1 MNKNTDIAICC
12 HLTPEVELQNYE
24 LTKAGIEEYARD
36 LSHRLHRIAH
46 TISVLHDDGWSFA
59 ARGYNIEATHPA
71 VLDAE
76 SALERVT
83 RLGVEDDI
91 IDIGEWDGPVR
102 LNPV

>member
-1 MNKNTDIAICC
+1 MKKQIDIAIFG
-12 HLTPEVELQNYE
+12 HATPEVELQDYE
-24 LTKAGIEEYARD
+24 LTKEGIEEYARD
-36 LSHRLHRIAH
+36 LSERLHQTAH
-46 TISVLHDDGWSFA
+46 TISVLLDDGWSFA

-83 RLGVEDDI
+83 RLGVQDEI
-91 IDIGEWDGPVR
+91 HDIGEWDGPVR